1 MADIQAIC
9 FCLWCRSDICNVMNG
24 IYKEKI
30 RYTNL
35 VAAIIALC
43 ILLLSGCA
51 KKHFIR
57 ENIDTAGIKSIAV
70 LPFENFTRDD
80 FAGEKIRRIVITE
93 LLSRGVDVTEPGE
106 VTRLLSELNV
116 RSLRSIKTEEIKKV
130 GETLGVDAVMSGSVE
145 AFGISKGINVTYP
158 EVTVNLMLLET
169 VSGNIIWS
177 VRSSTGG
184 ASFWTRHFG
193 AEGMPLSEAARR
205 TVEDAIDTLY

>member
-1 MADIQAIC
+1 MTQHTGRCKI
-9 FCLWCRSDICNVMNG
+9 MNE
-24 IYKEKI
+24 IYKNKG
-30 RYTNL
+30 RYACLST
-35 VAAIIALC
+35 AIAVLGIMLLC
-43 ILLLSGCA
+43 GCA
-51 KKHFIR
+51 QKYFIR
-57 ENIDTAGIKSIAV
+57 ESVDITRIRSIAV

-106 VTRLLSELNV
+106 VTKLLSELNV

-169 VSGNIIWS
+169 GSGNIVWS

-193 AEGMPLSEAARR
+193 AEGIPLSEAARR
-205 TVEDAIDTLY
+205 TVEDAIDTVY

>member
-1 MADIQAIC
+1 
-9 FCLWCRSDICNVMNG
+9 MNG